1 MITLKKL
8 KWDNCFS
15 YGSDNELD
23 LSSDIVTQLVGT
35 NGTGK
40 SSIPL
45 ILEEVLFNKNS
56 KGIKKADIPNRE
68 VNNGY
73 DISLT
78 FDVVDD
84 QYEIDVVR
92 RANIKV
98 KLYKNGED
106 ISSHTATN
114 TYKTLEQIIGIDFK
128 TFSQIVYQ
136 NTNASLQFLT
146 ATDTNRKRFLID
158 LLQLDDYVKYFE
170 VFKELSRTLGGD
182 VSRIQ
187 GKIDTI
193 IKWLNDN
200 KLEDTSLLPKL
211 DLPFYS
217 EEDEESLRSLQIEME
232 NISEI
237 TKKIN
242 QNNLYKSQL
251 ESIDIG
257 LAKEFLSM
265 NDYEDTSDL
274 KQSLGELTSRASL
287 ENKMIKKYTDLQEM
301 DQGRCPT
308 CEQPVDYEFISTQLK
323 NHISE
328 KNSFVER
335 IDAVKNSISRIEKTN
350 NTFTQM
356 KEMVDNYEDLLRSVD
371 MTLANEVPN
380 SNELQ
385 EKIEK
390 IKGRIR
396 DRKSRVEEII
406 AENEKRERHNT
417 RLSIIQEQQTDFE
430 NQLDELST
438 SIGEIE
444 DKLSHVEILKK
455 AFSTNGLLAYKIE
468 NLVKDLEV
476 LTNEYLAELSDGR
489 FSLEFVVLNDKLNV
503 EIDDNGKK
511 VDILALSAGELAR
524 VNTSTLLAI
533 RKLMS
538 SISKSRINVLF
549 LDEVTNV
556 LDELGKE
563 RMVEILLREENLNTY
578 IVSHGWTH
586 PLLSKIEVIK
596 EDKIS
601 RLDGQS

>member
-8 KWDNCFS
+8 EWSNCFS
-15 YGSDNELD
+15 YGSDNILNLNE
-23 LSSDIVTQLVGT
+23 SIVTQLVGT

-73 DISLT
+73 DIALS
-78 FDVVDD
+78 FSVNDD
-84 QYEIDVVR
+84 EYLIDVVR
-92 RANIKV
+92 RTNIKV
-98 KLYKNGED
+98 KLYKNEED
-106 ISSHTATN
+106 ISSHTATA
-114 TYKTLEQIIGIDFK
+114 TYKTLEAIIGIDFK

-146 ATDTNRKRFLID
+146 ATDTNRKKFLID
-158 LLQLDDYVKYFE
+158 LLQLDNYVKFFE
-170 VFKELSRTLGGD
+170 VFKELSRNLAGD

-193 IKWLNDN
+193 DKWLSDN
-200 KLEDTSLLPKL
+200 YLEDTSLLSKL
-211 DLPFYS
+211 ELPFYS
-217 EEDEESLRSLQIEME
+217 EEDEESLRSLQLEFQ

-251 ESIDIG
+251 ESIDLG
-257 LAKEFLSM
+257 LAKEYVSE
-265 NDYEDTSDL
+265 NEWQDTEHL
-274 KQSLGELTSRASL
+274 LQQIGEIKSQGSQEVR
-287 ENKMIKKYTDLQEM
+287 MIKKYTDLL
-301 DQGRCPT
+301 DVDDAGCPT
-308 CEQPVDYEFISTQLK
+308 CGQDIDLAFIEQELKRHEETREEYMAQLELVNDNLAEINK
-323 NHISE
+323 ANLL
-328 KNSFVER
+328 F
-335 IDAVKNSISRIEKTN
+335 
-350 NTFTQM
+350 
-356 KEMVDNYEDLLRSVD
+356 KEMQQKISSWEEIYRQVDH
-371 MTLANEVPN
+371 TLPTEVPN
-380 SNELQ
+380 DTELTK
-385 EKIEK
+385 KITK
-390 IKGRIR
+390 LKTRIR
-396 DRKSRVEEII
+396 DRRSRVEEVI
-406 AENEKRERHNT
+406 AENERIERHNT
-417 RLSIIQEQQTDFE
+417 RLAIIEEQQTDFE
-430 NQLDELST
+430 EQLASLTADITEV
-438 SIGEIE
+438 E
-444 DKLSHVEILKK
+444 DKLGHVEILKK

-468 NLVKDLEV
+468 NLVKDLEE

-489 FSLEFVVLNDKLNV
+489 FSLQFVVLNDKLNV
-503 EIDDNGKK
+503 EIDDNGKT

-556 LDELGKE
+556 LDEGGKE
-563 RMVEILLREENLNTY
+563 RLVEILLREENLNTY

-586 PLLSKIEVIK
+586 PLLSKIDIIK
-596 EDKIS
+596 EQKIS
-601 RLDGQS
+601 RLDG

>member
-1 MITLKKL
+1 VITLKKL

-15 YGSDNELD
+15 YGSNNELD
-23 LSSDIVTQLVGT
+23 LSESTVTQLVGT

-78 FDVVDD
+78 FDVLDD
-84 QYEIDVVR
+84 EYKIDVVR
-92 RANIKV
+92 RTNIKV

-158 LLQLDDYVKYFE
+158 LLQLDSYVQYFE

-187 GKIDTI
+187 GKIDTLV
-193 IKWLNDN
+193 KWLNDN

-217 EEDEESLRSLQIEME
+217 EEDEETLRSLQIEFE

-242 QNNLYKSQL
+242 QNNLYKKQL
-251 ESIDIG
+251 DAIDLG
-257 LAKEFLSM
+257 LAREFVANASI
-265 NDYEDTSDL
+265 EDTSDL
-274 KQSLGELTSRASL
+274 KTNLGEIRSRGAF
-287 ENKMIKKYTDLQEM
+287 ENKMMKKYSDLKDSE
-301 DQGRCPT
+301 DQVCPT
-308 CEQPVDYEFISTQLK
+308 CSQQIDINFIEKQYEEHELAKQEL
-323 NHISE
+323 
-328 KNSFVER
+328 VER
-335 IDAVKNSISRIEKTN
+335 LDYIQSEIDKIERNNEVYSRMKQKIDEWESLFRSIDQKLPT
-350 NTFTQM
+350 
-356 KEMVDNYEDLLRSVD
+356 
-371 MTLANEVPN
+371 EVPN
-380 SNELQ
+380 SNDLQ
-385 EKIEK
+385 EQIEK
-390 IKGRIR
+390 IRGRIR

-430 NQLDELST
+430 TQLDELSAG
-438 SIGEIE
+438 IGELE

-468 NLVKDLEV
+468 NLVKDLEE

-503 EIDDNGKK
+503 EIDDNGKT

-563 RMVEILLREENLNTY
+563 RLVELLLREENLNTY

>member
-308 CEQPVDYEFISTQLK
+308 CEQPVDYEFISTQLR

-335 IDAVKNSISRIEKTN
+335 IDAVKNSISRIENTN

-356 KEMVDNYEDLLRSVD
+356 KEKVDNYEDLLRSVD

-430 NQLDELST
+430 NQLDELSAN
-438 SIGEIE
+438 IGEIE

>member
-1 MITLKKL
+1 VITLKKL
-8 KWDNCFS
+8 QWSNCFS
-15 YGSDNELD
+15 YGSDNELN
-23 LSSDIVTQLVGT
+23 LTESIVTQLVGT

-84 QYEIDVVR
+84 SYKIDVVR
-92 RANIKV
+92 RGNIKV

-114 TYKTLEQIIGIDFK
+114 TYKTLEEVIGIDHK

-158 LLQLDDYVKYFE
+158 LLQLDNYVKYFE
-170 VFKELSRTLGGD
+170 VFKDLARSIGSEATL
-182 VSRIQ
+182 VQ

-193 IKWLNDN
+193 NKWLLDN
-200 KLEDTSLLPKL
+200 KMEDTSLLSKI
-211 DLPFYS
+211 DLPFVS
-217 EEDEESLRSLQIEME
+217 EEDDKTLRSLMIEYE
-232 NISEI
+232 NISDI
-237 TKKIN
+237 NKKIN
-242 QNNLYKSQL
+242 KNNFTKEQLGEIDVTSYKEQLEEYTKDIDVAPLNKEITLAKYKSNEHL
-251 ESIDIG
+251 SS
-257 LAKEFLSM
+257 LKEYNLM
-265 NDYEDTSDL
+265 
-274 KQSLGELTSRASL
+274 KGE
-287 ENKMIKKYTDLQEM
+287 
-301 DQGRCPT
+301 CPT
-308 CEQPVDYEFISTQLK
+308 CHQDIDEA
-323 NHISE
+323 
-328 KNSFVER
+328 FV
-335 IDAVKNSISRIEKTN
+335 
-350 NTFTQM
+350 
-356 KEMVDNYEDLLRSVD
+356 
-371 MTLANEVPN
+371 
-380 SNELQ
+380 Q
-385 EKIEK
+385 EKIEYHSTREKHYKEVVLTLSKDKEEATRVNTIRVIANRK
-390 IKGRIR
+390 IEEWEDLFRDIDNTLPVEILDAEQLKIDINKLQTKIR
-396 DRKSRVEEII
+396 EDREAWETIA
-406 AENEKRERHNT
+406 AENERIERHNT
-417 RLSIIQEQQTDFE
+417 RISIIEEQQQDFE
-430 NQLDELST
+430 DQLST
-438 SIGEIE
+438 LIEEISEIE
-444 DKLSHVEILKK
+444 EKLGHIEILKK

-468 NLVKDLEV
+468 NLVKDLEE
-476 LTNEYLAELSDGR
+476 LTNEYLADLSDGR

-503 EIDDNGKK
+503 EIDDNGKP

-524 VNTSTLLAI
+524 VNTATLLAI

-563 RMVEILLREENLNTY
+563 KLVEILLREENLNTY

-601 RLDGQS
+601 HLDG

>member
-301 DQGRCPT
+301 DEGRCPT
-308 CEQPVDYEFISTQLK
+308 CEQPVDYEFISTQLR

-328 KNSFVER
+328 KNGFVER
-335 IDAVKNSISRIEKTN
+335 IDAVKNSISRIENTN

-356 KEMVDNYEDLLRSVD
+356 KQTVDNYEDLLRSVD

-430 NQLDELST
+430 NQLDELSAN
-438 SIGEIE
+438 IGEIE

>member
-1 MITLKKL
+1 VITLKKL
-8 KWDNCFS
+8 QWSNCFS
-15 YGSDNELD
+15 YGADNELD
-23 LSSDIVTQLVGT
+23 LTESIVTQLVGT

-84 QYEIDVVR
+84 EYQIDVVR
-92 RANIKV
+92 RGNIKV

-114 TYKTLEQIIGIDFK
+114 TYKTLEEVIGIDHK

-158 LLQLDDYVKYFE
+158 LLQLDNYVKYFE
-170 VFKELSRTLGGD
+170 VFKDLARSIGSEATL
-182 VSRIQ
+182 VQ

-193 IKWLNDN
+193 NKWLLDN
-200 KLEDTSLLPKL
+200 KMENTSLLSKI
-211 DLPFYS
+211 DLPFVS
-217 EEDEESLRSLQIEME
+217 EEDDKTLRSLMIEYE

-237 TKKIN
+237 NKKIN
-242 QNNLYKSQL
+242 KNNFTKEQLGEIDLSGYKEQLKEYIQEIDVAPLSKGITLAKYKSNEHL
-251 ESIDIG
+251 SS
-257 LAKEFLSM
+257 LKEYNLM
-265 NDYEDTSDL
+265 
-274 KQSLGELTSRASL
+274 KGE
-287 ENKMIKKYTDLQEM
+287 
-301 DQGRCPT
+301 CPT
-308 CEQPVDYEFISTQLK
+308 CHQDIDED
-323 NHISE
+323 
-328 KNSFVER
+328 FV
-335 IDAVKNSISRIEKTN
+335 
-350 NTFTQM
+350 
-356 KEMVDNYEDLLRSVD
+356 
-371 MTLANEVPN
+371 
-380 SNELQ
+380 Q
-385 EKIEK
+385 EKIEYHTGREAYYKEEVQKLLKEKEEATRINTIRIVAKRKIEEWEDLFRDIDNSLPLKILNAEKLKSDIDKLQTK
-390 IKGRIR
+390 IKE
-396 DRKSRVEEII
+396 DREAWETIA
-406 AENEKRERHNT
+406 AENERIERHNT
-417 RLSIIQEQQTDFE
+417 RISIIEEQQQDFE
-430 NQLDELST
+430 DQLNALIEEIS
-438 SIGEIE
+438 EIE
-444 DKLSHVEILKK
+444 EKLGHIEILKK

-468 NLVKDLEV
+468 NLVKDLEE

-503 EIDDNGKK
+503 EIDDNGKP

-524 VNTSTLLAI
+524 VNTATLLAI

-563 RMVEILLREENLNTY
+563 KLVEILLREENLNTY

-596 EDKIS
+596 EDKVS
-601 RLDGQS
+601 HLDG

>member
-8 KWDNCFS
+8 EWSNCFS
-15 YGSDNELD
+15 YGSDNVLELNE
-23 LSSDIVTQLVGT
+23 SIVTQLVGT

-73 DISLT
+73 DISLS
-78 FDVVDD
+78 FSVNDD
-84 QYEIDVVR
+84 EYLIDVIR
-92 RANIKV
+92 RTNIKV
-98 KLYKNGED
+98 KLYKNKED
-106 ISSHTATN
+106 ISSHTATA
-114 TYKTLEQIIGIDFK
+114 TYKTLEEIIGIDFK

-146 ATDTNRKRFLID
+146 ATDTNRKKFLID
-158 LLQLDDYVKYFE
+158 LLQLDNYVKFFD
-170 VFKELSRTLGGD
+170 VFKELSRNLAGD

-193 IKWLNDN
+193 DKWLSDN
-200 KLEDTSLLPKL
+200 YLEDTSLLSKME
-211 DLPFYS
+211 LPFYS
-217 EEDEESLRSLQIEME
+217 EEDEESLRSLQIEFE

-251 ESIDIG
+251 ESIDLG
-257 LAKEFLSM
+257 LAKEYVSKNEWQDTEQLV
-265 NDYEDTSDL
+265 EDI
-274 KQSLGELTSRASL
+274 GELKSQAGQEVR
-287 ENKMIKKYTDLQEM
+287 MIKKYMDLL
-301 DQGRCPT
+301 DVDDAGCPT
-308 CEQPVDYEFISTQLK
+308 CGQDIDTAFIEQELKRHEETKEEYMAQLELVNDNLAEINK
-323 NHISE
+323 ANLL
-328 KNSFVER
+328 F
-335 IDAVKNSISRIEKTN
+335 
-350 NTFTQM
+350 
-356 KEMVDNYEDLLRSVD
+356 KEMQQKISSWEEIYRQINH
-371 MTLANEVPN
+371 TLPTEVPN
-380 SNELQ
+380 DTELT
-385 EKIEK
+385 EKITK
-390 IKGRIR
+390 LKTRIN
-396 DRKSRVEEII
+396 DRRSRVEEVI
-406 AENEKRERHNT
+406 AENERIERHNT
-417 RLSIIQEQQTDFE
+417 RLAIIEEQQTDFE
-430 NQLDELST
+430 EQLASLTADITEV
-438 SIGEIE
+438 E
-444 DKLSHVEILKK
+444 DKLGYVEILKK

-468 NLVKDLEV
+468 NLVKDLEE

-489 FSLEFVVLNDKLNV
+489 FSLQFVVLNDKLNV
-503 EIDDNGKK
+503 EIDDNGKT

-556 LDELGKE
+556 LDEQGKE
-563 RMVEILLREENLNTY
+563 RLVEILLREENLNTY

-586 PLLSKIEVIK
+586 PLLSKIDIIK
-596 EDKIS
+596 EQKIS
-601 RLDGQS
+601 RLDG

>member
-15 YGSDNELD
+15 YGSNNELD
-23 LSSDIVTQLVGT
+23 LSESTVTQLVGT

-73 DISLT
+73 DISLS

-84 QYEIDVVR
+84 EYKIDVSR
-92 RANIKV
+92 RTNIKV

-158 LLQLDDYVKYFE
+158 LLQLDNYVKYFE
-170 VFKELSRTLGGD
+170 VFKELSRNLGGD
-182 VSRIQ
+182 ASRIQ

-193 IKWLNDN
+193 NKWLSDN

-211 DLPFYS
+211 ELPFYS
-217 EEDEESLRSLQIEME
+217 EEDEDSLRSLQVEFE

-242 QNNLYKSQL
+242 QNNLYKKEL
-251 ESIDIG
+251 ESIDLG
-257 LAKEFLSM
+257 LAREFVANS
-265 NDYEDTSDL
+265 EIQDTSSLKTDLGEIKSRGAFENKMLKKYSDL
-274 KQSLGELTSRASL
+274 KDSEEQV
-287 ENKMIKKYTDLQEM
+287 
-301 DQGRCPT
+301 CPT
-308 CEQPVDYEFISTQLK
+308 CSQEIDIDFI
-323 NHISE
+323 E
-328 KNSFVER
+328 KQYKEHEIAKAELVER
-335 IDAVKNSISRIEKTN
+335 LESIQEEINITERN
-350 NTFTQM
+350 NELHRRM
-356 KEMVDNYEDLLRSVD
+356 KEKIENWEDLFRSID
-371 MTLANEVPN
+371 DKLPLEVPN
-380 SNELQ
+380 SEELQ
-385 EKIEK
+385 EKIAK
-390 IKGRIR
+390 LKRRIS
-396 DRKSRVEEII
+396 DRRSRVEEVI
-406 AENEKRERHNT
+406 AENERIERHNT
-417 RLSIIQEQQTDFE
+417 RLGIIEEQQTDFE
-430 NQLDELST
+430 KQLDELSS
-438 SIGEIE
+438 SIISLE

-468 NLVKDLEV
+468 NLVKDLEE

-489 FSLEFVVLNDKLNV
+489 FSLQFVVLNDKLNV
-503 EIDDNGKK
+503 EIDDNGNA
-511 VDILALSAGELAR
+511 VEILALSAGELAR

-556 LDELGKE
+556 LDETGKE
-563 RMVEILLREENLNTY
+563 RLVEILLKEENLNTY

-586 PLLSKIEVIK
+586 PLLSKIQVIK

-601 RLDGQS
+601 RLE

>member
-308 CEQPVDYEFISTQLK
+308 CEQPVDYEFISTQLR

-430 NQLDELST
+430 NQLDELSA

>member
-1 MITLKKL
+1 VITLKKL
-8 KWDNCFS
+8 NWSNCFS

-23 LSSDIVTQLVGT
+23 LTENIVTQLVGT

-73 DISLT
+73 DISLS
-78 FDVVDD
+78 FSVNEDD
-84 QYEIDVVR
+84 YLIEVVR
-92 RANIKV
+92 RTNIKV
-98 KLYKNGED
+98 RLFKNNED

-114 TYKTLEQIIGIDFK
+114 TYKTLEEIIGIDFK

-158 LLQLDDYVKYFE
+158 LLQLDNYVKYFE
-170 VFKELSRTLGGD
+170 VFKELSRVLGGD
-182 VSRIQ
+182 VSRVQ

-193 IKWLNDN
+193 NKWLLDN

-211 DLPFYS
+211 ELPFYS
-217 EEDEESLRSLQIEME
+217 EEDEETLRSLQIEFE

-242 QNNLYKSQL
+242 KNNLYKKEL
-251 ESIDIG
+251 ESIDLGLAREFVANSSIQDTSELKTNLG
-257 LAKEFLSM
+257 EIKSRGSFESRMMKKYSDLKEASDKDCPTCGQEIDIAFIEQEHKKHTLAKE
-265 NDYEDTSDL
+265 
-274 KQSLGELTSRASL
+274 K
-287 ENKMIKKYTDLQEM
+287 LQEEF
-301 DQGRCPT
+301 DQI
-308 CEQPVDYEFISTQLK
+308 QKDIDK
-323 NHISE
+323 
-328 KNSFVER
+328 VER
-335 IDAVKNSISRIEKTN
+335 NNELHRKMKSKIDEWENLFRSIDSSLPT
-350 NTFTQM
+350 
-356 KEMVDNYEDLLRSVD
+356 
-371 MTLANEVPN
+371 EVPN
-380 SNELQ
+380 SRDLQ
-385 EKIEK
+385 EQIDK
-390 IKGRIR
+390 IKARIR
-396 DRKSRVEEII
+396 DRRSRVEEVI
-406 AENEKRERHNT
+406 AENERRERHNT
-417 RLSIIQEQQTDFE
+417 RLSIIEEQQTDFE
-430 NQLDELST
+430 KQLDELLT
-438 SIGEIE
+438 SIGGIE
-444 DKLSHVEILKK
+444 EKLANVEILKK

-468 NLVKDLEV
+468 NLVKDLEE
-476 LTNEYLAELSDGR
+476 LTNEYLAELSDGK

-503 EIDDNGKK
+503 EIDDNGKA

-556 LDELGKE
+556 LDEAGKE
-563 RMVEILLREENLNTY
+563 RLVEILLREENLNTY

-601 RLDGQS
+601 RLDG

>member
-1 MITLKKL
+1 VITLKKL
-8 KWDNCFS
+8 QWSNCFS

-23 LSSDIVTQLVGT
+23 LNESTVTQLVGT

-73 DISLT
+73 DISLS

-84 QYEIDVVR
+84 EYKIDVSR
-92 RANIKV
+92 RTNIKV

-158 LLQLDDYVKYFE
+158 LLQLDNYVKYFE
-170 VFKELSRTLGGD
+170 VFKELSRNLGGD
-182 VSRIQ
+182 ASRIQ

-193 IKWLNDN
+193 NKWLSDN

-211 DLPFYS
+211 ELPFYS
-217 EEDEESLRSLQIEME
+217 EEDEDSLRSLQVEFE

-242 QNNLYKSQL
+242 QNNLYKKEL
-251 ESIDIG
+251 ESIDLG
-257 LAKEFLSM
+257 LAREFVANS
-265 NDYEDTSDL
+265 EIQDTSSLKTDLGEIKSRGAFENKMLKKYSDL
-274 KQSLGELTSRASL
+274 KDSEEQV
-287 ENKMIKKYTDLQEM
+287 
-301 DQGRCPT
+301 CPT
-308 CEQPVDYEFISTQLK
+308 CSQEIDIDFI
-323 NHISE
+323 E
-328 KNSFVER
+328 KQYKEHEIAKAELVER
-335 IDAVKNSISRIEKTN
+335 LESIQEEINITERN
-350 NTFTQM
+350 NELHRRM
-356 KEMVDNYEDLLRSVD
+356 KEKIENWEDLFRSID
-371 MTLANEVPN
+371 DKLPLEVPN
-380 SNELQ
+380 SEELQ
-385 EKIEK
+385 EKIAK
-390 IKGRIR
+390 LKRRIS
-396 DRKSRVEEII
+396 DRRSRVEEVI
-406 AENEKRERHNT
+406 AENERIERHNT
-417 RLSIIQEQQTDFE
+417 RLGIIEEQQTDFE
-430 NQLDELST
+430 KQLDELSS
-438 SIGEIE
+438 SIISLE

-468 NLVKDLEV
+468 NLVKDLEE

-489 FSLEFVVLNDKLNV
+489 FSLQFVVLNDKLNV
-503 EIDDNGKK
+503 EIDDNGNA
-511 VDILALSAGELAR
+511 VEILALSAGELAR

-556 LDELGKE
+556 LDETGKE
-563 RMVEILLREENLNTY
+563 RLVEILLKEENLNTY

-586 PLLSKIEVIK
+586 PLLSKIQVIK

-601 RLDGQS
+601 RLE

>member
-8 KWDNCFS
+8 QWSNCFS
-15 YGSDNELD
+15 YGADNELD
-23 LSSDIVTQLVGT
+23 LTESIVTQLVGT

-73 DISLT
+73 DISLS

-84 QYEIDVVR
+84 EYEIDVVR
-92 RANIKV
+92 RGNIKV

-114 TYKTLEQIIGIDFK
+114 TYKTVEEVIGIDHK

-158 LLQLDDYVKYFE
+158 LLQLDNYVKYFE
-170 VFKELSRTLGGD
+170 VFKDLARSAGAEANL
-182 VSRIQ
+182 VQ

-193 IKWLNDN
+193 NKWLLDN
-200 KLEDTSLLPKL
+200 KMEDTSLLSKI
-211 DLPFYS
+211 DLPFVS
-217 EEDEESLRSLQIEME
+217 EEDEETLRSIMIEYE
-232 NISEI
+232 NISE
-237 TKKIN
+237 TNKKIN
-242 QNNLYKSQL
+242 KNNFITEQLNEIDLASYKEQ
-251 ESIDIG
+251 
-257 LAKEFLSM
+257 
-265 NDYEDTSDL
+265 
-274 KQSLGELTSRASL
+274 
-287 ENKMIKKYTDLQEM
+287 LQEYSKDIDVIPLSREITLSKYKM
-301 DQGRCPT
+301 NEHSESLKEYKTMKGECPT
-308 CEQPVDYEFISTQLK
+308 CHQDIDEDFVQKQIEYHSTEATDHASK
-323 NHISE
+323 VE
-328 KNSFVER
+328 KLTEEKKEATRVNTIRVVARRKVE
-335 IDAVKNSISRIEKTN
+335 EW
-350 NTFTQM
+350 
-356 KEMVDNYEDLLRSVD
+356 EDLFRD
-371 MTLANEVPN
+371 IDRTLPSTVLD
-380 SNELQ
+380 ELTL
-385 EKIEK
+385 ESKIQKLQSK
-390 IKGRIR
+390 IKE
-396 DRKSRVEEII
+396 SRSAWEDVA
-406 AENEKRERHNT
+406 AENERIERHNT
-417 RLSIIQEQQTDFE
+417 RISIIEEQQQDFE
-430 NQLDELST
+430 DQLSALVE
-438 SIGEIE
+438 EITTIE
-444 DKLSHVEILKK
+444 ERLGHIEILKK

-468 NLVKDLEV
+468 NLVKDLEE

-503 EIDDNGKK
+503 EIDDNGKP

-563 RMVEILLREENLNTY
+563 KLVELLLREENLNTY

-596 EDKIS
+596 EDKVS
-601 RLDGQS
+601 HLDG

>member
-8 KWDNCFS
+8 TWSNCFS

-23 LSSDIVTQLVGT
+23 LNDNIVTQLVGT

-84 QYEIDVVR
+84 KYKIDVVR
-92 RANIKV
+92 RASIKV

-114 TYKTLEQIIGIDFK
+114 TYKSVEKIIGIDFK

-170 VFKELSRTLGGD
+170 VFKELSRSLGGE
-182 VSRIQ
+182 VSLTH
-187 GKIDTI
+187 GKIATI
-193 IKWLNDN
+193 DKWLSDN
-200 KLEDTSLLPKL
+200 FLEDTSLLPKL

-217 EEDEESLRSLQIEME
+217 EEDEEALRSLQLEFE

-237 TKKIN
+237 SKKIN
-242 QNNLYKSQL
+242 KNNLYKNQL
-251 ESIDIG
+251 KSIDLG
-257 LAKEFLSM
+257 LAKEFLS
-265 NDYEDTSDL
+265 NNEIEDTSKL
-274 KQSLGELTSRASL
+274 REAVGQCTSEISY
-287 ENKMIKKYTDLQEM
+287 ETKMIKKYSELEDV
-301 DQGRCPT
+301 CPT
-308 CEQPVDYEFISTQLK
+308 CDQTLEEGFSERRIKSHTRIRNALVEKSEALRGMIETKEEQNKIFKAMQQK
-323 NHISE
+323 
-328 KNSFVER
+328 VEDFENLYR
-335 IDAVKNSISRIEKTN
+335 NIDHELP
-350 NTFTQM
+350 
-356 KEMVDNYEDLLRSVD
+356 E
-371 MTLANEVPN
+371 EVPN
-380 SNELQ
+380 AYEIE

-390 IKGRIR
+390 IKARIKER
-396 DRKSRVEEII
+396 RSRVEEII
-406 AENEKRERHNT
+406 TENERRERHNT
-417 RLSIIQEQQTDFE
+417 RIGIIEEQQTDFQE
-430 NQLDELST
+430 QAKELESKVQT
-438 SIGEIE
+438 QEE
-444 DKLSHVEILKK
+444 KLGYVEILKK

-468 NLVKDLEV
+468 NLVKDLEE
-476 LTNEYLAELSDGR
+476 LTNDYLADLSDGR
-489 FSLEFVVLNDKLNV
+489 FSLQFVVSNDKLNV
-503 EIDDNGKK
+503 EIDDNGKT

-556 LDELGKE
+556 LDEQGKE
-563 RMVEILLREENLNTY
+563 RLVETLLGEENLNTY